1 MTSES
6 MQIVAV
12 VDRFPE
18 DIRER
23 FLNSVHSL
31 AEIYRTA
38 WPEPLP
44 RQRETP
50 KLPDNV
56 VPLRRGA

>member
-6 MQIVAV
+6 MQIAAV
-12 VDRFPE
+12 VDRFPQ
-18 DIRER
+18 DVRER
-23 FLNSVHSL
+23 FLNSVHAL

-44 RQRETP
+44 RNVKSA

-56 VPLRRGA
+56 VPLRRPA